1 MDIYVGNLSPDVGKD
16 DLTEMFAKF
25 GEVKE
30 IRLIKDKFRGKFKGF
45 AFIEMPSY
53 EQAQKA
59 IEETNGM
66 EFKERAL
73 TVSEANPKK
82 PRSRG
87 RGKRRRGKKRNRRS
101 VYGGED
107 RDDFGIRRRGKTGRR
122 Y

>member
-30 IRLIKDKFRGKFKGF
+30 VRLIKDKFRGKFKGF
-45 AFIEMPSY
+45 AFIEMPSD

-66 EFKERAL
+66 DFKERAL

-107 RDDFGIRRRGKTGRR
+107 RNDFGIRRRGKNGKR

>member
-1 MDIYVGNLSPDVGKD
+1 MDIYVGNLSPDVGKE
-16 DLTEMFAKF
+16 DLIEMFAKF

-45 AFIEMPSY
+45 AFIEMPSD

-87 RGKRRRGKKRNRRS
+87 RGKRRVRKKRKRRGI
-101 VYGGED
+101 YGGEG
-107 RDDFGIRRRGKTGRR
+107 RDDFGIRRRGRTGKR